1 MNAYR
6 YPTWASLARDY
17 ITIMASS
24 ISSEYTFSAAG
35 ITISKCCNWLQGD
48 IVEAIKVNKSLKH
61 HNLLFHKVL
70 NMEQVE
76 RDLEDAVID
85 EVVGE
90 SAKAVLLSDQFS
102 WDDDMDS
109 APEVDTTEIMDSN
122 HRLSNKM

>member
-17 ITIMASS
+17 LAIMASS
-24 ISSEYTFSAAG
+24 ISSEHAFSAAG
-35 ITISKCCNWLQGD
+35 ITISERRNQLQGD

-61 HNLLFHKVL
+61 RNLLFREVL

-85 EVVGE
+85 EIVGE
-90 SAKAVLLSDQFS
+90 SAEAVSLGDRFS
-102 WDDDMDS
+102 WDDDVDS
-109 APEVDTTEIMDSN
+109 APEVDTMEIMD
-122 HRLSNKM
+122 